1 MMLDSNYLKTSSAL
15 KKNIVNFNKYLVEY
29 LPTKYLLN
37 IKIYLF
43 DTRNVN
49 LI

>member
-1 MMLDSNYLKTSSAL
+1 MYLNFSKTT
-15 KKNIVNFNKYLVEY
+15 KKKYFKFQLIFIWIV
-29 LPTKYLLN
+29 PTKYLLN

-43 DTRNVN
+43 DTKNIN

>member
-1 MMLDSNYLKTSSAL
+1 MLYIIFENMLY
-15 KKNIVNFNKYLVEY
+15 IIFNFNKYLVRI

-43 DTRNVN
+43 DTKN
-49 LI
+49 